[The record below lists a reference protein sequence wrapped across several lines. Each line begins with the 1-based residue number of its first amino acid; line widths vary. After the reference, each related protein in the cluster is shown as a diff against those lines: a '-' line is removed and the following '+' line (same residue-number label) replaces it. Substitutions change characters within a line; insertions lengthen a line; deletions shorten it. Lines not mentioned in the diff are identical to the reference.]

1 MGCALLLAD
10 GHTVTE
16 PPAAVTSMR
25 EQQLDV
31 VVEALRSL
39 QRGVAA
45 LRVTVGDHAVRL
57 DDVDVRLD
65 DTASRVDTVDGS
77 SASRRG
83 RCSVS
88 CSAAVADGV
97 CHGMVTGTVLQ
108 LTTAVTALRSQ
119 LQALR
124 GTTAS
129 TSDVDRMSAQV
140 C

>member
-1 MGCALLLAD
+1 MGCALLHVD
-10 GHTVTE
+10 GRTVTE
-16 PPAAVTSMR
+16 LPAAVTSMR
-25 EQQLDV
+25 EQLDV
-31 VVEALRSL
+31 VAEALKSV
-39 QRGVAA
+39 QRGVAT
-45 LRVTVGDHAVRL
+45 LRVRVGDHAARL